1 MRPHSDTVNIA
12 DAHTTIST
20 GVISHTAHFHEHADV
35 GQWLLVAQAARYAGN
50 GRVFGS
56 GSVFTQD
63 GTLVSTFAQDSMAR
77 GVAGELDPKRS
88 M

>member
-1 MRPHSDTVNIA
+1 MR
-12 DAHTTIST
+12 
-20 GVISHTAHFHEHADV
+20 
-35 GQWLLVAQAARYAGN
+35 GN

-56 GSVFTQD
+56 GAVFTQD

-77 GVAGELDPKRS
+77 GVDAPIDPKRG

>member
-1 MRPHSDTVNIA
+1 
-12 DAHTTIST
+12 
-20 GVISHTAHFHEHADV
+20 VISHTCHFVDRFDV
-35 GQWLLVAQAARYAGN
+35 GDWLLIAQQATHAGN

-56 GSVFTQD
+56 GTVFRSD

-77 GVAGELDPKRS
+77 GVDAPLDPSRS